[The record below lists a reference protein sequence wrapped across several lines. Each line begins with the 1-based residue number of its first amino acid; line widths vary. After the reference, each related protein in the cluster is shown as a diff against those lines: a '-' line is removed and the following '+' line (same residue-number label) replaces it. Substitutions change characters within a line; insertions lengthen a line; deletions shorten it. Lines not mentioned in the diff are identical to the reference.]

1 MLQHLSPSLSR
12 TVYTLLL
19 YVLSPLVVLRLAWRG
34 LKNPD
39 YWRHWPQR
47 FGWGAQQRS
56 PRPIWIH
63 AVSVGESQAAAPLIE
78 ALLQAYP
85 QHPLLVTTTTPTGAA
100 RVRALFGNRVSH
112 CYIPYDLPA
121 AVRRFVGRVE
131 PLLVVMM
138 ETEIWPNLY
147 AQLSARKIP
156 LVLANARLSQRSYQR
171 YLKIKPLIHATL
183 ENCTHIAAQSP
194 LDAGHFEALGVSP
207 AKLSI
212 TGSLKFDISRSAA
225 VVQQGAQLRAQ
236 LGNARR
242 VWVAASTHEG
252 EEVRMLAVFEQL
264 QKLMAGQLLIIV
276 PRHLERFDLVYQL
289 CVARGYRVARRSMM
303 PANGSDIDILIG
315 DTMGELPMFF
325 AASDAAFLGGSFVNI
340 GGHNPLEASILAK
353 PVVYGPQMFN
363 FLQIHELLSRAGG
376 ARQVQTTDELV
387 QVLQEWLNDEQVRAQ
402 VGAHGAQVVQDNQ
415 GALQRLLALLKPYV
429 G

>member
-56 PRPIWIH
+56 PRPIWIHPALGEQVIWIH

-131 PLLVVMM
+131 P
-138 ETEIWPNLY
+138 
-147 AQLSARKIP
+147 
-156 LVLANARLSQRSYQR
+156 
-171 YLKIKPLIHATL
+171 
-183 ENCTHIAAQSP
+183 
-194 LDAGHFEALGVSP
+194 
-207 AKLSI
+207 
-212 TGSLKFDISRSAA
+212 
-225 VVQQGAQLRAQ
+225 
-236 LGNARR
+236 
-242 VWVAASTHEG
+242 
-252 EEVRMLAVFEQL
+252 
-264 QKLMAGQLLIIV
+264 
-276 PRHLERFDLVYQL
+276 
-289 CVARGYRVARRSMM
+289 
-303 PANGSDIDILIG
+303 
-315 DTMGELPMFF
+315 
-325 AASDAAFLGGSFVNI
+325 
-340 GGHNPLEASILAK
+340 
-353 PVVYGPQMFN
+353 
-363 FLQIHELLSRAGG
+363 
-376 ARQVQTTDELV
+376 
-387 QVLQEWLNDEQVRAQ
+387 
-402 VGAHGAQVVQDNQ
+402 
-415 GALQRLLALLKPYV
+415 
-429 G
+429 